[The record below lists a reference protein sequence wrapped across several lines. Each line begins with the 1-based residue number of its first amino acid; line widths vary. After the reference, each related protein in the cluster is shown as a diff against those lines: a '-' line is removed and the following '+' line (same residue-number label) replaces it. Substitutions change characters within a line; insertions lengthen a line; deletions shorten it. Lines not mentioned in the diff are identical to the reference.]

1 MEHRWGR
8 RIVLKVTVRLIT
20 ESGDP
25 VLGETQNISISG
37 AFVQTVRPVPL
48 WARLE
53 VEVILPRQRE
63 RTPEVVAAHVTR
75 RTRDGAAIE
84 WCDLAPRAVRAL
96 LVAADSVAA
105 PPARPKAGREVR
117 QDLGLGTEVSP
128 EATGGD
134 VTAPLK

>member
-8 RIVLKVTVRLIT
+8 RLIVKVPVRLIV

-25 VLGETQNISISG
+25 VLGETLNISVSG
-37 AFVQTVRPVPL
+37 AFVLTARPIAL

-53 VEVILPRQRE
+53 VEVILAGRREQRSE
-63 RTPEVVAAHVTR
+63 RVAAHVTR

-96 LVAADSVAA
+96 LLANDPGS
-105 PPARPKAGREVR
+105 RTRDDTIR
-117 QDLGLGTEVSP
+117 SP
-128 EATGGD
+128 N
-134 VTAPLK
+134 